1 MPGRDMGLEV
11 WKKGC
16 IFDKRNLNLIEMQS
30 ISLRVKK
37 ILFTVLWV
45 LQAAACFRIPAF
57 GELPYVLAGFILLL
71 LVLLWSFPGNV
82 ALRRIIIDGFIL
94 LSLAFLA
101 MFILLALFFGDQD
114 NLLCFVLLGVD
125 ILIILASCW
134 LIKP

>member
-1 MPGRDMGLEV
+1 MGLEV

-16 IFDKRNLNLIEMQS
+16 IFDKRNMNLIEVQS
-30 ISLRVKK
+30 ISPRTKK

-45 LQAAACFRIPAF
+45 LQAAACFGIPAF
-57 GELPYVLAGFILLL
+57 GELPYVLAGSILLM
-71 LVLLWSFPGNV
+71 LVLLWVFPGNV
-82 ALRRIIIDGFIL
+82 ALRRIIIDVFIL

-101 MFILLALFFGDQD
+101 MFILLALFFGNHH
-114 NLLCFVLLGVD
+114 NLLCFVLLAVD

>member
-1 MPGRDMGLEV
+1 
-11 WKKGC
+11 
-16 IFDKRNLNLIEMQS
+16 MQS

-57 GELPYVLAGFILLL
+57 GELPYVLAGFILLM
-71 LVLLWSFPGNV
+71 LVLLWVFPGNI
-82 ALRRIIIDGFIL
+82 ALRRIIIDVFIL

-101 MFILLALFFGDQD
+101 MFILLALFFGKHHE
-114 NLLCFVLLGVD
+114 FFFALLGVD
-125 ILIILASCW
+125 ILIILASCL